1 MVRRSLAALVLL
13 LLVVVV
19 VYVWLERSG
28 SLRSPRPVAGLP
40 PAGQVREDAR
50 ELGAEARQGAR
61 TLGDEARTFGAEARE
76 KLNEAGREL
85 RAAKVTG
92 SVKTALSL
100 NRSLRPY
107 SIDVSSENGVVTL
120 TGRVSKEEERARAE
134 AVAAAVPDVTRVVN
148 QIQVGGGPAASSGR
162 SLGERFD
169 DEKIEVGVRLALS
182 LNKELRGT
190 DITVQAYRSE
200 VTLGGEVATEA
211 QHQQALQ
218 IARDT
223 ASVSRVVD
231 NVRVRAAAARGDGS
245 AAERAAAAQRAL
257 RANPHLSGFQLQV
270 VEEGDR
276 LVLKGAVRT
285 PVEKDLAI
293 AIAREA
299 AGGNVEDAVE
309 VRADA

>member
-1 MVRRSLAALVLL
+1 MRRSLAALVLL

-28 SLRSPRPVAGLP
+28 GLHASRPITAA
-40 PAGQVREDAR
+40 PAGQVRDDAR
-50 ELGAEARQGAR
+50 QLGAEARQDARNLGA
-61 TLGDEARTFGAEARE
+61 EARSFGAEAKA
-76 KLNEAGREL
+76 KLSEAGREL
-85 RAAKVTG
+85 KDAKVTA

-120 TGRVSKEEERARAE
+120 TGRVSSQEERARAE
-134 AVAAAVPDVTRVVN
+134 EVAAAVPDVTRVVD
-148 QIQVGGGPAASSGR
+148 QVQVGGGASAPSSGR

-169 DEKIEVGVRLALS
+169 DERIEVGVRLALS
-182 LNKELRGT
+182 LNKDLRGT
-190 DITVQAYRSE
+190 DVTVQAYRGE

-211 QHQQALQ
+211 QHQEALR

-223 ASVSRVVD
+223 SSVSKVVD
-231 NVRVRAAAARGDGS
+231 NVRVRAGAAASSGS
-245 AAERAAAAQRAL
+245 VADRIAAVERAL
-257 RANPHLSGFQLQV
+257 KANPHLSGFRLRL

-276 LVLKGAVRT
+276 LVLEGAVRT
-285 PVEKDLAI
+285 PVEKDLAV

-299 AGGNVEDAVE
+299 AGGSVEDAVE

>member
-1 MVRRSLAALVLL
+1 MFRRSLAVLVLL
-13 LLVVVV
+13 LLVAVVA
-19 VYVWLERSG
+19 YVWLERPG
-28 SLRSPRPVAGLP
+28 SLRSRPIASLP
-40 PAGQVREDAR
+40 SGQVREDVR
-50 ELGAEARQGAR
+50 ELGADARQGAR
-61 TLGDEARTFGAEARE
+61 TLGAEARSLGAEARE
-76 KLNEAGREL
+76 KLSEAGREL
-85 RAAKVTG
+85 HDAKVTA

-100 NRSLRPY
+100 DRSLRPY

-120 TGRVSKEEERARAE
+120 TGRVSKEEERAQAE
-134 AVAAAVPDVTRVVN
+134 SVAVAVPDVTRVVD

-169 DEKIEVGVRLALS
+169 DEKTEVGVRLALS

-211 QHQQALQ
+211 QRQQALQ

-223 ASVSRVVD
+223 SSVSRVID
-231 NVRVRAAAARGDGS
+231 NVRVRASAARSGS
-245 AAERAAAAQRAL
+245 VAERAAAAQRAL
-257 RANPHLSGFQLQV
+257 RANPHLAAFQLQV
-270 VEEGDR
+270 QEEGDR
-276 LVLKGAVRT
+276 LVLRGAVRT
-285 PVEKDLAI
+285 PVEKDLAV

-299 AGGNVEDAVE
+299 AGGNVVDAVE

>member
-1 MVRRSLAALVLL
+1 MRRSLAALVLL

-19 VYVWLERSG
+19 VYVWLDRSG
-28 SLRSPRPVAGLP
+28 NLRAWHPVTVPPSGL
-40 PAGQVREDAR
+40 VREDAR
-50 ELGAEARQGAR
+50 EIRDQAKQGARDLRAEARS
-61 TLGDEARTFGAEARE
+61 FGAEARE
-76 KLNEAGREL
+76 KLSEAGREL
-85 RAAKVTG
+85 KDAKVTA

-107 SIDVSSENGVVTL
+107 SIDASSENGVVTL
-120 TGRVSKEEERARAE
+120 TGRVSNHEERARAE
-134 AVAAAVPDVTRVVN
+134 EVAAAVPDVTRVVN
-148 QIQVGGGPAASSGR
+148 QIQVGGGVSAPSSGR
-162 SLGERFD
+162 SLGQRFD

-182 LNKELRGT
+182 LNKALNGT
-190 DITVQAYRSE
+190 DVTVQAYRGE

-211 QHQQALQ
+211 QHQEALR

-223 ASVSRVVD
+223 ASVSKVVD
-231 NVRVRAAAARGDGS
+231 NVRVRAGAAASSGS
-245 AAERAAAAQRAL
+245 VTERAAAAQRAL

-270 VEEGDR
+270 VAEGDR

-285 PVEKDLAI
+285 PVETDLAI

-299 AGGNVEDAVE
+299 AGGKVEDGVE

>member
-1 MVRRSLAALVLL
+1 MRRSLAALVLL
-13 LLVVVV
+13 LLVGVV
-19 VYVWLERSG
+19 VYVWLDRSG
-28 SLRSPRPVAGLP
+28 NLHAWRPASAPSSGE
-40 PAGQVREDAR
+40 VREDV
-50 ELGAEARQGAR
+50 RQ
-61 TLGDEARTFGAEARE
+61 LGDEAKQGARDLRAEARSFGAEARE
-76 KLNEAGREL
+76 KLSEAGREL
-85 RAAKVTG
+85 KDAKVTA

-107 SIDVSSENGVVTL
+107 SIDVSSEGGVVTL
-120 TGRVSKEEERARAE
+120 TGRVGNSEERARAE
-134 AVAAAVPDVTRVVN
+134 QVAAAVPDVTRVVD
-148 QIQVGGGPAASSGR
+148 QIQVGGGASAPSSGR
-162 SLGERFD
+162 SLGQRFD

-182 LNKELRGT
+182 LNKDLHGT
-190 DITVQAYRSE
+190 DVTAQAYRGE
-200 VTLGGEVATEA
+200 LTLGGEVATEA
-211 QHQQALQ
+211 QHQEALR

-231 NVRVRAAAARGDGS
+231 NVRVRAAAGGGTGS
-245 AAERAAAAQRAL
+245 ATERAAAAQRAL
-257 RANPHLSGFQLQV
+257 KANPHLSGFRLEV

-299 AGGNVEDAVE
+299 AGGNVEDGVE

>member
-1 MVRRSLAALVLL
+1 MFRRSLAVLVLL
-13 LLVVVV
+13 LLVAVVA
-19 VYVWLERSG
+19 YVWLERPG
-28 SLRSPRPVAGLP
+28 SLRSRPITSLP
-40 PAGQVREDAR
+40 SGQVREDVR
-50 ELGAEARQGAR
+50 ELGADARQGAR
-61 TLGDEARTFGAEARE
+61 TLGAEARSLGAEARE
-76 KLNEAGREL
+76 KLSEAGREL
-85 RAAKVTG
+85 HDAKVTA

-100 NRSLRPY
+100 DRSLRPY

-120 TGRVSKEEERARAE
+120 TGRVSKEEERAQAE
-134 AVAAAVPDVTRVVN
+134 SVAVAVPDVTRVVD

-169 DEKIEVGVRLALS
+169 DEKTEVGVRLALS

-211 QHQQALQ
+211 QRQQALQ

-223 ASVSRVVD
+223 SSVSRVID
-231 NVRVRAAAARGDGS
+231 NVRVRASAARSGS
-245 AAERAAAAQRAL
+245 VAERAAAAQRAL
-257 RANPHLSGFQLQV
+257 RANPHLAAFQLQV
-270 VEEGDR
+270 QEEGDR
-276 LVLKGAVRT
+276 LVLRGAVRT
-285 PVEKDLAI
+285 PVEKDLAV

-299 AGGNVEDAVE
+299 AGGNVVDAVE

>member
-1 MVRRSLAALVLL
+1 MRRSLAALVLL

-19 VYVWLERSG
+19 VYVWLDRSG
-28 SLRSPRPVAGLP
+28 NLHAWRPVSTP
-40 PAGQVREDAR
+40 SSGQVREDAR
-50 ELGAEARQGAR
+50 QLGEEAKEGARDLKAEARS
-61 TLGDEARTFGAEARE
+61 FGAEARE
-76 KLNEAGREL
+76 KLSEAGREL
-85 RAAKVTG
+85 KDAKVTA

-107 SIDVSSENGVVTL
+107 SIDVSSESGVVTL
-120 TGRVSKEEERARAE
+120 TGRVGSPEERARAE
-134 AVAAAVPDVTRVVN
+134 QVAAAVPDVTRVVN
-148 QIQVGGGPAASSGR
+148 QIQVGGGASAPSSGR
-162 SLGERFD
+162 SIGERFD
-169 DEKIEVGVRLALS
+169 DERIEVGVRLALS
-182 LNKELRGT
+182 LDKGLHGT
-190 DITVQAYRSE
+190 DVTVQAYRGE
-200 VTLGGEVATEA
+200 VTLGGEVGTET
-211 QHQQALQ
+211 QHQEALR

-231 NVRVRAAAARGDGS
+231 NLRVRSAAALSIGS
-245 AAERAAAAQRAL
+245 AAERAAAVQRAL
-257 RANPHLSGFQLQV
+257 KANPHLSGFQLQV

-299 AGGNVEDAVE
+299 AGGNVEDGVE

>member
-19 VYVWLERSG
+19 LYVWRERSG
-28 SLRSPRPVAGLP
+28 SLRSPQSVAGVTP
-40 PAGQVREDAR
+40 GQVREDAR
-50 ELGAEARQGAR
+50 ELGAEARRGAR
-61 TLGDEARTFGAEARE
+61 ELGAEARTFGAEARE
-76 KLNEAGREL
+76 KLSEAGREL
-85 RAAKVTG
+85 RDAKVTA
-92 SVKTALSL
+92 SVKAALGL
-100 NRSLRPY
+100 NRGLRPY
-107 SIDVSSENGVVTL
+107 SIAVSSEDGVVTL

-134 AVAAAVPDVTRVVN
+134 EVAAAVPDVTRVVN
-148 QIQVGGGPAASSGR
+148 QLKAGGPAASAGR

-182 LNKELRGT
+182 LNRELGGT
-190 DITVQAYRSE
+190 DVTVQAYRGE

-211 QHQQALQ
+211 QHQRALQ

-223 ASVSRVVD
+223 ASVSRVLD
-231 NVRVRAAAARGDGS
+231 NVRVRTASGRAGGPAAD
-245 AAERAAAAQRAL
+245 RAAAAQRAL
-257 RANPHLSGFQLQV
+257 RANPHLAGFQLQV
-270 VEEGDR
+270 TEEGDR
-276 LVLKGAVRT
+276 LVLRGAVRT
-285 PVEKDLAI
+285 SVEKDLAV